1 MFILPQTLIFPPVS
15 MADDDGLVG
24 LGGDLSVDRL
34 LLAYR
39 SGIFPW
45 YNADEPILWY
55 SPNPRFV
62 LHPDELKVSKSMQT
76 LIRKEAWTFTV
87 NQDFASTIRQ
97 CRIAKRKYQTGT
109 WIHDAMEEAYIR
121 LHEAGYAISAECWSN
136 GELIG
141 GLYGV
146 QLDRVFCGESMFSLE
161 KNASKFAFIHV
172 VTYLK
177 ELGIQLIDC
186 QVHTHHLESLGAR
199 MISRDTFLTYLN
211 EVT

>member
-1 MFILPQTLIFPPVS
+1 MFILPQTLMFPPVS

-24 LGGDLSVDRL
+24 IGGDLSIDRL

-186 QVHTHHLESLGAR
+186 QVHTDHLESLGAR

>member
-1 MFILPQTLIFPPVS
+1 MFILPQTLMFPPVS
-15 MADDDGLVG
+15 MADEDGLVG
-24 LGGDLSVDRL
+24 IGGDLSVDRL

-97 CRIAKRKYQTGT
+97 CRITKRKYQTGT

-186 QVHTHHLESLGAR
+186 QVHTDHLESLGAR

>member
-1 MFILPQTLIFPPVS
+1 MFILPQTLMFPPVS
-15 MADDDGLVG
+15 MADEDGLVG
-24 LGGDLSVDRL
+24 IGGDLSIDRL

-121 LHEAGYAISAECWSN
+121 LHEAGYAISAECWCN

-161 KNASKFAFIHV
+161 KNASKFAFIHF

-186 QVHTHHLESLGAR
+186 QVHTDHLESLGAR

>member
-1 MFILPQTLIFPPVS
+1 MFILPQTLMFPPVS
-15 MADDDGLVG
+15 MADDDGLIG
-24 LGGDLSVDRL
+24 IGGDLSVDRL

-186 QVHTHHLESLGAR
+186 QVHTDHLESLGAR

>member
-1 MFILPQTLIFPPVS
+1 
-15 MADDDGLVG
+15 
-24 LGGDLSVDRL
+24 
-34 LLAYR
+34 
-39 SGIFPW
+39 
-45 YNADEPILWY
+45 
-55 SPNPRFV
+55 
-62 LHPDELKVSKSMQT
+62 
-76 LIRKEAWTFTV
+76 
-87 NQDFASTIRQ
+87 
-97 CRIAKRKYQTGT
+97 
-109 WIHDAMEEAYIR
+109 MEEAYIR

-186 QVHTHHLESLGAR
+186 QVHTDHLESLGAR

>member
-15 MADDDGLVG
+15 MADDDGLIG
-24 LGGDLSVDRL
+24 IGGDLSVDRL

-45 YNADEPILWY
+45 YNDDEPILWY

-161 KNASKFAFIHV
+161 KNASKFAFIHF

-177 ELGIQLIDC
+177 ELGTQLIDC
-186 QVHTHHLESLGAR
+186 QVHTDHLESLGAR

>member
-1 MFILPQTLIFPPVS
+1 MFPPVS
-15 MADDDGLVG
+15 MADEDGLVG
-24 LGGDLSVDRL
+24 IGGDLSVDRL

-186 QVHTHHLESLGAR
+186 QVHTDHLESLGAR

>member
-1 MFILPQTLIFPPVS
+1 MFILPQTLMFPPVS
-15 MADDDGLVG
+15 MADDDGLIG
-24 LGGDLSVDRL
+24 IGGDLSVDRL

-161 KNASKFAFIHV
+161 KNASKFAFIHF

-186 QVHTHHLESLGAR
+186 QVHTDHLESLGAR
-199 MISRDTFLTYLN
+199 MISRENFLTYLN

>member
-15 MADDDGLVG
+15 MADDDGLIG
-24 LGGDLSVDRL
+24 IGGDLSVDRL

-121 LHEAGYAISAECWSN
+121 LHEAGYAISAECWCN

-186 QVHTHHLESLGAR
+186 QVHTDHLESLGAR

>member
-15 MADDDGLVG
+15 MADEDGLVG
-24 LGGDLSVDRL
+24 IGGDLSIDRL

-186 QVHTHHLESLGAR
+186 QVHTDHLESLGAR

>member
-1 MFILPQTLIFPPVS
+1 MFILPQTLMFPPVS
-15 MADDDGLVG
+15 MADEDGLVG
-24 LGGDLSVDRL
+24 IGGDLSVDRL

-186 QVHTHHLESLGAR
+186 QVHTDHLESLGAR

>member
-1 MFILPQTLIFPPVS
+1 MFPPVS
-15 MADDDGLVG
+15 MADEDGLVG
-24 LGGDLSVDRL
+24 IGGDLSIDRL

-121 LHEAGYAISAECWSN
+121 LHEAGYAISAECWCN

-186 QVHTHHLESLGAR
+186 QVHTDHLESLGAR

>member
-1 MFILPQTLIFPPVS
+1 MFILPQTLMFPPVS
-15 MADDDGLVG
+15 MADEDGLVG
-24 LGGDLSVDRL
+24 IGGDLSVDRL

>member
-1 MFILPQTLIFPPVS
+1 MFPPVS
-15 MADDDGLVG
+15 MADEDGLVG
-24 LGGDLSVDRL
+24 IGGDLSIDRL

-186 QVHTHHLESLGAR
+186 QVHTDHLESLGAR

>member
-1 MFILPQTLIFPPVS
+1 MFILPQTLMFPTVS
-15 MADDDGLVG
+15 MADEDGLVG
-24 LGGDLSVDRL
+24 IGGDLSVDRL

-97 CRIAKRKYQTGT
+97 CRIAKRKFQTGT

-121 LHEAGYAISAECWSN
+121 LHEAGYAISAECWCN

-161 KNASKFAFIHV
+161 KNASKFAFIHF

-177 ELGIQLIDC
+177 VLGIQLIDC
-186 QVHTHHLESLGAR
+186 QVHTDHLESLGAR

>member
-1 MFILPQTLIFPPVS
+1 MVLLNDDLLFPPVS
-15 MADDDGLVG
+15 MADEDGLVG
-24 LGGDLSVDRL
+24 IGGDLSVDRL

-121 LHEAGYAISAECWSN
+121 LHEAGYAISAECWCN

-186 QVHTHHLESLGAR
+186 QVHTDHLESLGAR

>member
-15 MADDDGLVG
+15 MADEDGLVG
-24 LGGDLSVDRL
+24 IGGDLSIDRL

-161 KNASKFAFIHV
+161 KNASKFAFIHF

-186 QVHTHHLESLGAR
+186 QVHTDHLESLGAR

>member
-15 MADDDGLVG
+15 MADEDGLVG
-24 LGGDLSVDRL
+24 IGGDLSIDRL

>member
-1 MFILPQTLIFPPVS
+1 MFILPQTLMFPPVS
-15 MADDDGLVG
+15 MADDDGLIG
-24 LGGDLSVDRL
+24 IGGDLSVDRL

>member
-15 MADDDGLVG
+15 MADDDGLIG
-24 LGGDLSVDRL
+24 IGGDLSVDRL

-186 QVHTHHLESLGAR
+186 QVHTDHLESLGAR

>member
-1 MFILPQTLIFPPVS
+1 MFPPVS
-15 MADDDGLVG
+15 MADEDGLVG
-24 LGGDLSVDRL
+24 IGGDLSIDRL